1 MSRTLIA
8 ARYLLACHGLGPE
21 LEEELDGIIDEC
33 FSHRPEPGDVICVE
47 GAPSQ
52 DLFFLLEGR
61 VQVRMRD
68 YLGVEQDLAVLH
80 APTMFGHMGLIDGS
94 NRSASCVALDPSR
107 VNIMNREHYGWL
119 VDDRGPKGDM
129 FRRLLLAAMSRQL
142 SQGNTALQRL
152 LAQSEDESDDDRAL
166 RRITGTLEGW
176 EHGD

>member
-8 ARYLLACHGLGPE
+8 ARYLLAAHGLGPE
-21 LEEELDGIIDEC
+21 LENELDAIISAC
-33 FSHRPEPGDVICVE
+33 FSHHADPGDMLCLE
-47 GAPSQ
+47 SAPAQ
-52 DLFFLLEGR
+52 DLYFLLEGR

-94 NRSASCVALDPSR
+94 VRSASCLALDRAR
-107 VNIMNREHYGWL
+107 VNIMNREHYQRI
-119 VDDRGPKGDM
+119 VDDPGPEGDM

-152 LAQSEDESDDDRAL
+152 LAQDKQDDHTRAL
-166 RRITGTLEGW
+166 GRITGTLEGW
-176 EHGD
+176 EQQR